1 MDEHPPE
8 QFPTPPLAGA
18 WHERALRCFGAV
30 PLRAGGEVRLGRL
43 AGTRTLVA
51 VYGRGEPVHVATLL
65 EALAW
70 CDTLPG
76 PLDRV
81 VVLGERFAATILDDL
96 QGLNDTR
103 ITLLRVL
110 SVGAR
115 PVRFAPLRRLL
126 LHPVLRQPVWWRGAN
141 GGRPDE
147 RLTVALKDYV
157 EVEEPGGTAGAGVVR
172 SLGLSLLSG
181 WQIDVQYDGH
191 TFRPTWQCSPGS
203 GPPAHAV
210 QIEVPWQPGGRP
222 VCVRATDTQGS
233 VTQVTL
239 WAPPA

>member
-1 MDEHPPE
+1 MPQQSPAPSWPCD
-8 QFPTPPLAGA
+8 

-30 PLRAGGEVRLGRL
+30 PLRMAGPVRWGRL

-51 VYGRGEPVHVATLL
+51 VYGRDEPVHAATLL

-76 PLDRV
+76 PFDRV
-81 VVLGERFAATILDDL
+81 VVLGERFAASLLEDL
-96 QGLNDTR
+96 HGLNDAR
-103 ITLLRVL
+103 ITVLRVL

-126 LHPVLRQPVWWRGAN
+126 LHPVVRQPLWWQGGD
-141 GGRPDE
+141 GGRPNE

-157 EVEEPGGTAGAGVVR
+157 EVEEPGGMAGAGVVR

-181 WQIDVQYDGH
+181 WQIDVHYDGH
-191 TFRPTWQCSPGS
+191 TFRPAWHCSPGPGP
-203 GPPAHAV
+203 GPPACAV
-210 QIEVPWQPGGRP
+210 QLEVPWQPGGRQ
-222 VCVRATDTQGS
+222 VCVQATDVQGS
-233 VTQVTL
+233 ETQVTL
-239 WAPPA
+239 WVPPA